1 MLELLL
7 CQPVHVGCPP
17 GLLAWIMT
25 SQPKHQ
31 RQDLLTLAC
40 EMLLRRLTGA
50 REISHGLMPFVGYP
64 DGSEL
69 AGTRQLGQFHRIATV
84 RLHPNAGFLRDER
97 RSCHHALVA
106 EASDQPVQPVPG
118 RPSLVAKCQRTVFD
132 CKLGNQLA
140 CCRVRRIDLPKIAHL
155 AATAA
160 FGNCY
165 RIP

>member
-17 GLLAWIMT
+17 GLLARIMT

-97 RSCHHALVA
+97 RSCQDRKSTRLNSSHMSISYA
-106 EASDQPVQPVPG
+106 
-118 RPSLVAKCQRTVFD
+118 VF
-132 CKLGNQLA
+132 CLK
-140 CCRVRRIDLPKIAHL
+140 KK
-155 AATAA
+155 
-160 FGNCY
+160 
-165 RIP
+165 